1 MLSPTVAVGPDMPTV
16 ARAGVPAADV
26 GITLGSIVPDIFKL
40 VGLPLDERCKESL
53 ATEKTSFAIVGL

>member
-1 MLSPTVAVGPDMPTV
+1 MPTV

-53 ATEKTSFAIVGL
+53 ANENTSFAIVGL